1 MTKLKQLL
9 FHLRL
14 NNNYIKNDKM
24 MIYFCTKFVH
34 IHITQN
40 KSIMKNTVLMSVMFL
55 LTFLF
60 SCTSQTYVDEKS
72 LDQFINSNELTFMA
86 KRANPTNFDVINVMN
101 SMPNNNSARMLN
113 LDYGYSVVLKDK
125 ELTVNLPYFGRLF
138 NPSYDTSKN
147 SYNFT
152 SKDFTISKVQNKKG
166 NWVYTISPKDQNN
179 IKVIYLEIFKN
190 GAAFV
195 SIDSSDRQAISYDGY
210 IMKNET
216 NK

>member
-1 MTKLKQLL
+1 
-9 FHLRL
+9 
-14 NNNYIKNDKM
+14 M
-24 MIYFCTKFVH
+24 MIYFCTKFVR

-72 LDQFINSNELTFMA
+72 LDQFINSNEFTFMA

-166 NWVYTISPKDQNN
+166 NWVYTLSPKDQNN

>member
-1 MTKLKQLL
+1 
-9 FHLRL
+9 
-14 NNNYIKNDKM
+14 M

-40 KSIMKNTVLMSVMFL
+40 KSIMKKTVLMSVMFL

>member
-1 MTKLKQLL
+1 
-9 FHLRL
+9 
-14 NNNYIKNDKM
+14 
-24 MIYFCTKFVH
+24 MIYFCTKFVY
-34 IHITQN
+34 INITQN

-72 LDQFINSNELTFMA
+72 LDQFINSNEFTFMA

>member
-1 MTKLKQLL
+1 
-9 FHLRL
+9 
-14 NNNYIKNDKM
+14 M
-24 MIYFCTKFVH
+24 MIYFYTKFVR

>member
-1 MTKLKQLL
+1 
-9 FHLRL
+9 
-14 NNNYIKNDKM
+14 

-34 IHITQN
+34 INITQN

-72 LDQFINSNELTFMA
+72 LDQFISSNELTFMA

>member
-1 MTKLKQLL
+1 
-9 FHLRL
+9 
-14 NNNYIKNDKM
+14 
-24 MIYFCTKFVH
+24 MIYFCTKFVY
-34 IHITQN
+34 INITQN

-72 LDQFINSNELTFMA
+72 LDQFISSNELTFMA

-216 NK
+216 NR

>member
-1 MTKLKQLL
+1 
-9 FHLRL
+9 
-14 NNNYIKNDKM
+14 M

-72 LDQFINSNELTFMA
+72 LDQFISSNELTFMA

>member
-1 MTKLKQLL
+1 
-9 FHLRL
+9 
-14 NNNYIKNDKM
+14 
-24 MIYFCTKFVH
+24 MIYFCTKFVY
-34 IHITQN
+34 INITQN

-72 LDQFINSNELTFMA
+72 LDQFISSNELTFMA

-113 LDYGYSVVLKDK
+113 LDYGYSVILKDK

-216 NK
+216 NR

>member
-1 MTKLKQLL
+1 
-9 FHLRL
+9 
-14 NNNYIKNDKM
+14 

-34 IHITQN
+34 INITQN

>member
-1 MTKLKQLL
+1 
-9 FHLRL
+9 
-14 NNNYIKNDKM
+14 
-24 MIYFCTKFVH
+24 MIYFCTKFVTKY
-34 IHITQN
+34 ITKN
-40 KSIMKNTVLMSVMFL
+40 KYNIMKNTVLMSVMFL

>member
-1 MTKLKQLL
+1 
-9 FHLRL
+9 
-14 NNNYIKNDKM
+14 
-24 MIYFCTKFVH
+24 MIYFCTKFVY
-34 IHITQN
+34 INITQN

-72 LDQFINSNELTFMA
+72 LDQFINSNEFTIMA

>member
-1 MTKLKQLL
+1 
-9 FHLRL
+9 
-14 NNNYIKNDKM
+14 
-24 MIYFCTKFVH
+24 MIYFCTKFVR

-72 LDQFINSNELTFMA
+72 LDQFINSNEFTFMA

-166 NWVYTISPKDQNN
+166 NWVYTLSPKDQNN

>member
-1 MTKLKQLL
+1 
-9 FHLRL
+9 
-14 NNNYIKNDKM
+14 M

-40 KSIMKNTVLMSVMFL
+40 KSIMKNTVLMSVIFL

-72 LDQFINSNELTFMA
+72 LDQFINSNEFTFMA

>member
-1 MTKLKQLL
+1 
-9 FHLRL
+9 
-14 NNNYIKNDKM
+14 
-24 MIYFCTKFVH
+24 MIYFCTKFVY
-34 IHITQN
+34 INITQN

-72 LDQFINSNELTFMA
+72 LDQFISSNELTFMA

>member
-1 MTKLKQLL
+1 
-9 FHLRL
+9 
-14 NNNYIKNDKM
+14 M
-24 MIYFCTKFVH
+24 MIYFCTKFVY
-34 IHITQN
+34 INITQN

-72 LDQFINSNELTFMA
+72 LDQFISSNELTFMA

-216 NK
+216 NR

>member
-1 MTKLKQLL
+1 
-9 FHLRL
+9 
-14 NNNYIKNDKM
+14 

-40 KSIMKNTVLMSVMFL
+40 KSIMKNTVLMSVIFL

-216 NK
+216 NR

>member
-1 MTKLKQLL
+1 
-9 FHLRL
+9 
-14 NNNYIKNDKM
+14 

-138 NPSYDTSKN
+138 NPSYDISKN

>member
-1 MTKLKQLL
+1 
-9 FHLRL
+9 
-14 NNNYIKNDKM
+14 M

-60 SCTSQTYVDEKS
+60 SCTSQAYVDEKS

-125 ELTVNLPYFGRLF
+125 ELTVNLPYFGILF

-166 NWVYTISPKDQNN
+166 NWVYTISPKDQSN
-179 IKVIYLEIFKN
+179 INVIYLEIFKH

>member
-1 MTKLKQLL
+1 
-9 FHLRL
+9 
-14 NNNYIKNDKM
+14 

-40 KSIMKNTVLMSVMFL
+40 KSIMKNTVLMSVIFL

-147 SYNFT
+147 SYSFT

-166 NWVYTISPKDQNN
+166 NWVYTLSPKDQNN

>member
-1 MTKLKQLL
+1 
-9 FHLRL
+9 
-14 NNNYIKNDKM
+14 M
-24 MIYFCTKFVH
+24 MIYFCTKFVR

-40 KSIMKNTVLMSVMFL
+40 KSIMKNTVLMCVMFL

-101 SMPNNNSARMLN
+101 YMPNNNSARMLN

>member
-1 MTKLKQLL
+1 
-9 FHLRL
+9 
-14 NNNYIKNDKM
+14 M
-24 MIYFCTKFVH
+24 MIYFYTKFVR

-72 LDQFINSNELTFMA
+72 LGQFINSNELTFMA

>member
-1 MTKLKQLL
+1 
-9 FHLRL
+9 
-14 NNNYIKNDKM
+14 

-34 IHITQN
+34 IHTTQN

-72 LDQFINSNELTFMA
+72 LDQFINSNEFTFMA

>member
-1 MTKLKQLL
+1 
-9 FHLRL
+9 
-14 NNNYIKNDKM
+14 

-101 SMPNNNSARMLN
+101 SIPNNNSARMLN

>member
-1 MTKLKQLL
+1 
-9 FHLRL
+9 
-14 NNNYIKNDKM
+14 M

-40 KSIMKNTVLMSVMFL
+40 KSIMKNTVLMSVIFL

>member
-1 MTKLKQLL
+1 
-9 FHLRL
+9 
-14 NNNYIKNDKM
+14 M

-86 KRANPTNFDVINVMN
+86 KRANPTNFDVINMMN